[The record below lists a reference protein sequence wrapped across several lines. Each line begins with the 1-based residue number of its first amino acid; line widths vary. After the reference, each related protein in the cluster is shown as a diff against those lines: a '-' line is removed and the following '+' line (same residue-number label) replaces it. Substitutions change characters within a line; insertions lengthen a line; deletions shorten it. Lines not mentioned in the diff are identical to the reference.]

1 MDNDELQPPP
11 QSELEWIIE
20 GLGGT
25 VEGPMQEFLCRP
37 NATEPQLLIPTKPNK
52 VALASMR
59 RFHDGKSRKER
70 IEGIAGQV
78 IGAVGLLKHA
88 PGEALSLPPFRLI
101 ERLARDLGEP
111 HLIPTISLGPRRRN
125 RKPVVQ
131 LTRPDGVVVGFAK
144 IGWSDL
150 SRQLTRNEG
159 LWLTRV
165 ENKLPTGVTAPSVLL
180 QIGEDEW
187 DLDLEVLVSGALRVS
202 AASGRT
208 TALDS
213 ELALAIA
220 KIWPGGTSEFQNLG
234 CLKLWHKSPIAA
246 MVPLDEMIAKH
257 RGKPVE
263 LGMWHG
269 DLTPWNTASTTGKLL
284 IWDWEFADEDRPIG
298 FDMLHMAFELVR
310 RAPDGGEQAA
320 VDHILAN
327 AAEILRPANA
337 PVEAVVDL
345 YLCELLARETRLAGE
360 GWRPEHLGAL
370 EPPLIE
376 ALNGRIAV
384 AT

>member
-1 MDNDELQPPP
+1 MDHDESQLST
-11 QSELEWIIE
+11 QSELQWIID

-25 VEGPMQEFLCRP
+25 IDGPMQEFLCRP

-59 RFHDGKSRKER
+59 RFHDGKSRRER
-70 IEGIAGQV
+70 IEGIAGQA

-101 ERLARDLGEP
+101 ERIASDLGEP

-159 LWLTRV
+159 LWLSRV
-165 ENKLPTGVTAPSVLL
+165 ENKLPSGVTAPSVLL
-180 QIGEDEW
+180 RIGEGEW

-202 AASGRT
+202 AASSRT
-208 TALDS
+208 QVLDA

-220 KIWPGGTSEFQNLG
+220 KIWPGGTHEFQDLG
-234 CLKLWHKSPIAA
+234 CLKQWRESPIAA

-257 RGKPVE
+257 HGMPIE

-284 IWDWEFADEDRPIG
+284 IWDWEFADADRPIG

-320 VDHILAN
+320 VDHVLAN
-327 AAEILRPANA
+327 AARILEPTGT
-337 PVEAVVDL
+337 PVDAALDL

-370 EPPLIE
+370 EPPLIA
-376 ALNGRIAV
+376 ALHSRIVV